1 MTLLYRIPQSLNDV
15 LNEEYLPVIM
25 DLVKNLETGMLQI
38 KILSMVQERADPI
51 KKEEIRKMLL
61 QKITYLSQK
70 IAAGPTGITKSIV
83 TRYRPGLD
91 EIDVDRTLEEQLGHR
106 ALEYENIYCHE
117 KIKQKSSYVLM
128 LDVSNSMHQEKIAVA
143 TIATGVF
150 AQKLR
155 NDNHGVIT
163 FAKDVNTI
171 KDVKDPNI
179 LPALVDRM
187 LQIKSGGS
195 TNIRLALLKGL
206 EMLDK
211 TQSKIKT
218 GIIVTDGWATTGGD
232 PVEIAARYDRLHV
245 LGISFGLGGSDPI
258 TNKNMAKKGRG
269 KYIHIQRFDD
279 LPFGIVRIL
288 TNK

>member
-1 MTLLYRIPQSLNDV
+1 
-15 LNEEYLPVIM
+15 M

-187 LQIKSGGS
+187 LKIKSGGS

-211 TQSKIKT
+211 TKSKLKT